1 MLKSDQCIV
10 VYCAGDPRVNG
21 CFIETPFISNGRP
34 MYRKLDSNVGI
45 VQFGGKWYISD
56 CGDEFTPAG
65 ESHLDFYS
73 SADSDNLLPIDVSWS
88 VEEDGFA
95 PAPRTKVCDPRGVV
109 TLGSALRVAAGRYMS
124 SGDLENAVTHLE
136 SIIAVGVPKFLDF
149 VHLSE
154 VYLNSM
160 KPKQAWDVLISLST
174 KDDLLL
180 NENLTPKYSID
191 DRTRI
196 CRLLQQA
203 FDDQFPTTTSINDL
217 TKSLSDN
224 PTILRF
230 LEFTVYICEKLKA
243 SIEFIEDA
251 TTPDVEMTETQRQF
265 KLAGGLELAISLRE
279 IYRQIDL
286 YTFESRDTAIL
297 RMKIFS
303 LTDLF
308 RRFTSDCRCDAKGR
322 DPSFKTFWEA
332 GMTKNDPPSTVYD
345 PRELEARSK
354 DNDPAKEVKCSVIKS
369 INDSSDSDS
378 SQFEI
383 IRSRLR
389 DTKISDTVYSITDL
403 HNHDCNN
410 PDLKLISIHGI
421 VFDVTQNLEKYAP
434 DGEYYFFAGHDI
446 TYPLAVSALSGDH
459 VDKLYKMTSNDH
471 LKRIYG
477 WMEYFEKKY
486 KVVGLLGEWDG
497 EDQMEDPPAGEDE
510 PEMQCRIM

>member
-10 VYCAGDPRVNG
+10 VYCAGDSRVNG
-21 CFIETPFISNGRP
+21 CFIETPFISDGRP
-34 MYRKLDSNVGI
+34 MYRKIDSNVGI
-45 VQFGGKWYISD
+45 VQFGGKWFISD
-56 CGDEFTPAG
+56 CGDEFTPTG

-73 SADSDNLLPIDVSWS
+73 STDSDNLLPIDASWS
-88 VEEDGFA
+88 VEEDGCS
-95 PAPRTKVCDPRGVV
+95 PVPRSKICDPRGVV

-124 SGDLENAVTHLE
+124 SGDLDNAVTHLE
-136 SIIAVGVPKFLDF
+136 STIAIGVSKLSDF

-154 VYLNSM
+154 VYLNLM
-160 KPKQAWDVLISLST
+160 KPKQAWDVLVSLST

-180 NENLTPKYSID
+180 NENYTPKYSFD
-191 DRTRI
+191 DRVKI
-196 CRLLQQA
+196 CSLLQQS
-203 FDDQFPTTTSINDL
+203 FDDQFSTSASINEL

-230 LEFTVYICEKLKA
+230 LEFTVYICEKLKS
-243 SIEFIEDA
+243 SIEFVEDA
-251 TTPDVEMTETQRQF
+251 PVDTEMSETQSQF
-265 KLAGGLELAISLRE
+265 KLAGGLELAISLRDV
-279 IYRQIDL
+279 YRQIDL
-286 YTFESRDTAIL
+286 YTFGSRDTAIT

-322 DPSFKTFWEA
+322 DPSFKIFWEA
-332 GMTKNDPPSTVYD
+332 GTTKNNSPGAVYD
-345 PRELEARSK
+345 PREFEARSK
-354 DNDPAKEVKCSVIKS
+354 DNDPAKEMKCSVIKS
-369 INDSSDSDS
+369 INDSGDSDC
-378 SQFEI
+378 SQFQV

-389 DTKISDTVYSITDL
+389 EAKISDQVYSIPDL

-410 PDLKLISIHGI
+410 PNLKLISIHGI
-421 VFDVTQNLEKYAP
+421 VFDVTENLEKYAP

-459 VDKLYKMTSNDH
+459 VDKLYKMTSQDH

-497 EDQMEDPPAGEDE
+497 EDSMEDPPAGDEE